1 MNGRTATMGGTG
13 GCWFLL
19 VGCVGF
25 GWLGLGLILV
35 WLGFG
40 SWLRWLW
47 LVGFDFGWFGLFGFF
62 VCLS

>member
-19 VGCVGF
+19 VGF
-25 GWLGLGLILV
+25 GWF
-35 WLGFG
+35 WCWF
-40 SWLRWLW
+40 
-47 LVGFDFGWFGLFGFF
+47 GFDFGLAWFWFLVALVLGSCWFWFVLVGL